1 MQPQRR
7 AKYALNT
14 FMRCCA
20 RKILTCDDSVQDVFK
35 TFGDNVN
42 QTKLEHMKAQMA
54 AFKDNLSKFAI
65 KHR

>member
-1 MQPQRR
+1 VH
-7 AKYALNT
+7 L
-14 FMRCCA
+14 
-20 RKILTCDDSVQDVFK
+20 QDVFK

-65 KHR
+65 KHRQAMRSTTFFCIRG